1 MYVSQFLSEHW
12 LNDVMSMTVS
22 SMLNSSQGMEA
33 DLQSAN
39 FRQDELEQ
47 QLSAAQAAQLRSEA
61 DAAALEAQASAAAKH
76 AAADL
81 AAAQAAVAAAE
92 ATAADNAA
100 AALLQQGA
108 PGKDD
113 GSGSSGS
120 GSSNSEVRSLQAMLR
135 LVEATAATRD
145 AQLVALVP
153 LLPALD
159 AAHAV
164 AADTFGLGSRSA
176 AAASLGALVCGFALA
191 VALVVLSCC
200 APKKGQDASGISSS
214 SGRHISSSR
223 SRSKASTF
231 SGSGSSQPVG
241 AASQRPGSRGGASSE
256 TTNDEEGIEE
266 AEERRRRED
275 ASSGEG
281 SFGLPPARM
290 RSSDAMS
297 APRPFQHCG
306 TESVSV
312 SDGRATK
319 RPGRG
324 QNQ

>member
-1 MYVSQFLSEHW
+1 MPRANGCILHDCFL
-12 LNDVMSMTVS
+12 L
-22 SMLNSSQGMEA
+22 LQGMEA
-33 DLQSAN
+33 DLQSAH

-47 QLSAAQAAQLRSEA
+47 QLSTAQAAKIRSEA

-100 AALLQQGA
+100 ALLQQQGGGLAGA
-108 PGKDD
+108 SGKEG
-113 GSGSSGS
+113 GSRGG
-120 GSSNSEVRSLQAMLR
+120 NSEVRSLQATLR
-135 LVEATAATRD
+135 LLEATAATRD
-145 AQLVALVP
+145 AQLVTLAP
-153 LLPALD
+153 LLPVLD
-159 AAHAV
+159 AAHSV
-164 AADTFGLGSRSA
+164 AASTLGLGSVSA
-176 AAASLGALVCGFALA
+176 AAASFGALVCGFAA
-191 VALVVLSCC
+191 VVALLVLSCC
-200 APKKGQDASGISSS
+200 APRKAQELGG
-214 SGRHISSSR
+214 GG
-223 SRSKASTF
+223 SRSKSSSASSSKGKANVY

-241 AASQRPGSRGGASSE
+241 AASPRSGGRGASNE
-256 TTNDEEGIEE
+256 TANDEEGIEE
-266 AEERRRRED
+266 AEERRQRED
-275 ASSGEG
+275 SSGEG

>member
-1 MYVSQFLSEHW
+1 
-12 LNDVMSMTVS
+12 
-22 SMLNSSQGMEA
+22 MEA

-47 QLSAAQAAQLRSEA
+47 QMSAAQAAKVRSEA
-61 DAAALEAQASAAAKH
+61 DAAAFAAQASAAAKH

-100 AALLQQGA
+100 ALLQQQGGNVA
-108 PGKDD
+108 SVASGKGE
-113 GSGSSGS
+113 GSGGD
-120 GSSNSEVRSLQAMLR
+120 NSEVRSLQAMLR
-135 LVEATAATRD
+135 LLEATAATRD
-145 AQLVALVP
+145 AQLVALGP
-153 LLPALD
+153 LLPVLD
-159 AAHAV
+159 AAHSF
-164 AADTFGLGSRSA
+164 AASTLGLGSVSA
-176 AAASLGALVCGFALA
+176 AAASFGALVFGFAA
-191 VALVVLSCC
+191 VVALLVLSCC
-200 APKKGQDASGISSS
+200 APKKAPELGG
-214 SGRHISSSR
+214 GWSSSR
-223 SRSKASTF
+223 SSNVSSSKGKASSY

-241 AASQRPGSRGGASSE
+241 AASPRSGSRGASSE
-256 TTNDEEGIEE
+256 AANDEEGIEE

-275 ASSGEG
+275 SSGEG